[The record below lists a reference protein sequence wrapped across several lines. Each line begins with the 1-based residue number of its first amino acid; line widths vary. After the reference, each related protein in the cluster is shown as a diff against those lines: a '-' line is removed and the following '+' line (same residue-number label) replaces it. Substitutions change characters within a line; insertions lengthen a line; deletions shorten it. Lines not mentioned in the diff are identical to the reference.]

1 MFTVQQSGD
10 VKTLNFARPTSYT
23 HFFVVAQTSESEWQL
38 KGRQNMDFRKFF
50 DGKKRCQTESLTG

>member
-23 HFFVVAQTSESEWQL
+23 HFFVVAQTSEWHL
-38 KGRQNMDFRKFF
+38 KERQNMDFRKIF
-50 DGKKRCQTESLTG
+50 DGKKDVRQKV